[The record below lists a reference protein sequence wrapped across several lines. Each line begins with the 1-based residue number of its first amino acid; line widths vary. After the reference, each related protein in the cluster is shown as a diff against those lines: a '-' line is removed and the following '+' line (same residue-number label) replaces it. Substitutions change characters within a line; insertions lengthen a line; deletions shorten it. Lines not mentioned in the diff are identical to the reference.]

1 MYLFIHTGM
10 AAGLATGTEFVLS
23 ASVVLNPLKL
33 NYKTIFVVFKLDH

>member
-1 MYLFIHTGM
+1 M